1 MSYEDA
7 FDTDNYSFVTKLREI
22 HDWIVAYKIEKDED
36 KSLFID
42 TFIENKLEEIEDWSV
57 EQAEDLFSALRIMS
71 SFSNRMRVAIDEVL
85 GNVYLSQMLD
95 ELEEE

>member
-7 FDTDNYSFVTKLREI
+7 FDTDNYAFVTSLREI
-22 HDWIVAYKIEKDED
+22 HDWIVAYKLEQDEHE
-36 KSLFID
+36 SLFVD
-42 TFIENKLEEIEDWSV
+42 TFIENKLKEIEDWSV
-57 EQAEDLFSALRIMS
+57 EQVEDLFSALRIMS

-85 GNVYLSQMLD
+85 GNVYLSKMLD

>member
-7 FDTDNYSFVTKLREI
+7 FDTDNYAFVTSLREI
-22 HDWIVAYKIEKDED
+22 HDWIVAYKLEQEGHE
-36 KSLFID
+36 SLFVD
-42 TFIENKLEEIEDWSV
+42 TFIENKLKEIEDWSV
-57 EQAEDLFSALRIMS
+57 EQVEDLFSALRIMS

-85 GNVYLSQMLD
+85 GNVYLSKMLD

>member
-1 MSYEDA
+1 M
-7 FDTDNYSFVTKLREI
+7 
-22 HDWIVAYKIEKDED
+22 
-36 KSLFID
+36 FID